1 MNKKYPEP
9 IAGTLIHNDRGEIL
23 LIFSPKWAVDYSIP
37 GGHVE
42 LGETIEDAA
51 KREAKEEV
59 GLNVEFEKV
68 LFVQE
73 AIFPKEYHKK
83 KHFIFLECLCKAK
96 NSNIELDNIEAKKF
110 IWVKPEKTMRLNI
123 DVYTR
128 RLIKKY
134 LEYKNDK
141 QS

>member
-23 LIFSPKWAVDYSIP
+23 LIFSPKWSVDYSIP

-73 AIFPKEYHKK
+73 AIFPKECHKK

-110 IWVKPEKTMRLNI
+110 IWVKPEKAMRLNI